1 MPYTEEQLRRI
12 EEYKAK
18 QALQQ
23 VIPEEE
29 KETDPD
35 EEKGFGEIFSKS
47 WLKGR
52 TGRQISFGQTGQVLA
67 EARGDEEEVAEK
79 EKTIEEKRA
88 IAEEEIYRARYGEEG
103 VEQFKNLTD
112 PKWWAATIGEAV
124 PGSVPFLAGAAA
136 GGAAGMYF
144 GPYGAIAGAM
154 LGGGGA
160 VFAQEFGNAYYEYLE
175 KNPDDKEGAEN
186 YALKKSGLS
195 AVINAATVP
204 LALVGRTAEP
214 LKRSI
219 IQAMLQAGAETG
231 DTVTGNLLVK
241 EYIDPNM
248 DPTTGVAR
256 GIAGELAFE
265 APALASGVR
274 GRHSRATSKQEREEA
289 RKNWEERSEA
299 VLNSAADS
307 QLLDAIMKEKH
318 LEIME
323 TQ

>member
-1 MPYTEEQLRRI
+1 
-12 EEYKAK
+12 
-18 QALQQ
+18 
-23 VIPEEE
+23 
-29 KETDPD
+29 
-35 EEKGFGEIFSKS
+35 
-47 WLKGR
+47 
-52 TGRQISFGQTGQVLA
+52 
-67 EARGDEEEVAEK
+67 
-79 EKTIEEKRA
+79 
-88 IAEEEIYRARYGEEG
+88 
-103 VEQFKNLTD
+103 
-112 PKWWAATIGEAV
+112 
-124 PGSVPFLAGAAA
+124 
-136 GGAAGMYF
+136 MYF
-144 GPYGAIAGAM
+144 GPYGAIVGAM

-195 AVINAATVP
+195 SVINAATVP
-204 LALVGRTAEP
+204 LALAGRTLEP

-289 RKNWEERSEA
+289 RKNWEERAEA
-299 VLNSAADS
+299 VLDRAADS
-307 QLLDAIMKEKH
+307 QLLDVLMKEKH
-318 LEIME
+318 LELME
-323 TQ
+323 TQRLSELIEDAPDQTADDLSAIRKRLEQELKENDYTGINTDALK